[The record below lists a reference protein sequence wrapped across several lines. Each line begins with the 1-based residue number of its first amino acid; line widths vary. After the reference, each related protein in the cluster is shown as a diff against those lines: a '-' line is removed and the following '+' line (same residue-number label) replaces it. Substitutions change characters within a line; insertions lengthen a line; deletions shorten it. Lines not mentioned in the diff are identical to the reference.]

1 MHLIARWCV
10 MKQEACKRKVVQ
22 GFSLVE
28 LMLVIAL
35 LGVLS
40 AISIP
45 VFLRSLPGYRLR
57 NATRNLYVNL
67 QKARLLAVKGNRKV
81 TVRFHEAGGYYYI
94 DNDENGTAGYK
105 QWDPGELRA
114 DLADYGGVIYGKGGV
129 AKNWNNDLINRVVPH
144 QDISFKTTGTATPA
158 SIYLQYQNANG
169 IIYAVT
175 TTNYGTVKVRRFSG
189 SSWE

>member
-1 MHLIARWCV
+1 
-10 MKQEACKRKVVQ
+10 MKQDVCRRKVVQ

-45 VFLRSLPGYRLR
+45 VFVRSLPEYRLK
-57 NATRNLYVNL
+57 NATRNLYADL
-67 QKARLLAVKGNRKV
+67 QKARLLAVKKNMKMV
-81 TVRFHEAGGYYYI
+81 VRFHEAEGFYYI
-94 DNDENGTAGYK
+94 DEDKKGAAGYK
-105 QWDPGELRA
+105 EWNPDEMRG
-114 DLADYGGVIYGKGGV
+114 DLADYGGVIYGWGSAV
-129 AKNWNNDLINRVVPH
+129 KNWNNKLIKHAVPYN
-144 QDISFKTTGTATPA
+144 DISFKVTGTATPA
-158 SIYLQYQNANG
+158 SIYLQYQSENV
-169 IIYAVT
+169 ITYAVT